1 MTKNSGVLLLQQL
14 ARDTPASKMQIVSF
28 HPGAILSPGAKHAGL
43 NEQSLNWDD
52 SAYSPCSLTQVFSS
66 YGLPC
71 RVVNTN
77 HPCHLVSLPSSV
89 AIWAASDEA
98 AFLHGRFIWS
108 AWDVEELQ
116 SGPLRE
122 RIEKDEQFL
131 RIGVHGV

>member
-1 MTKNSGVLLLQQL
+1 MRERLNGLSTGMTVRIQAMFSNMVFLQFWLSLL
-14 ARDTPASKMQIVSF
+14 A
-28 HPGAILSPGAKHAGL
+28 
-43 NEQSLNWDD
+43 NN
-52 SAYSPCSLTQVFSS
+52 
-66 YGLPC
+66 
-71 RVVNTN
+71 
-77 HPCHLVSLPSSV
+77 PCHLVSLPSSV

-122 RIEKDEQFL
+122 RIEQDENYL